1 MNKLYNNEMVV
12 VKGLSD
18 FFENIGFKLSRP
30 QAKIVPHII
39 TSIINA
45 ENVTTLDISKCYI
58 DDSFLSNQSSIE
70 KKLWRFFNNNKFNG
84 IEFFNSSVRYIINNN
99 IGCMRH
105 NKLVVVLD
113 HMYMK
118 NNFVTLMFTLKVGKQ
133 SIPIWFKCDKTKS
146 NRHYEIDELT
156 KKCLF
161 SEKVIFNAINE
172 VIKLLSPLNAKITF
186 LADIWFCNLKLMK
199 FIHDKGNYF
208 CIRAKVNSNIRVY
221 IYDKK
226 EKHKIYKKFTDFPV
240 RKHTSLYYENIEL
253 GDFHFKCNLSI
264 ARGKLSDDPWFIL
277 SNIEPNLALR
287 EYGHRFGA
295 IEMFFKSQKTNGFNL
310 EKTKTRNLHAY
321 ENLYSLV
328 CFAGLWLTIIGIDYT
343 KNYTHV
349 KKNLNIRFV
358 KYDKNKKPIRI
369 LSLFNLGLTIF
380 KMCYNSHINFKIKT
394 NMQLY
399 L

>member
-84 IEFFNSSVRYIINNN
+84 IEFFNSSIKYIINNN

-105 NKLVVVLD
+105 NKLVVVVD

-186 LADIWFCNLKLMK
+186 LADRWFCNLKLMK
-199 FIHDKGNYF
+199 FIHDKGHYF
-208 CIRAKVNSNIRVY
+208 CIRTKVNSNIRVY

-226 EKHKIYKKFTDFPV
+226 EKHKIYKKFTDFSV

>member
-1 MNKLYNNEMVV
+1 
-12 VKGLSD
+12 
-18 FFENIGFKLSRP
+18 
-30 QAKIVPHII
+30 
-39 TSIINA
+39 
-45 ENVTTLDISKCYI
+45 
-58 DDSFLSNQSSIE
+58 
-70 KKLWRFFNNNKFNG
+70 
-84 IEFFNSSVRYIINNN
+84 
-99 IGCMRH
+99 MRH

-186 LADIWFCNLKLMK
+186 LADRWFCNLKLMK
-199 FIHDKGNYF
+199 FIHDKGHYF
-208 CIRAKVNSNIRVY
+208 CIREKVNSNIRVY

>member
-1 MNKLYNNEMVV
+1 
-12 VKGLSD
+12 
-18 FFENIGFKLSRP
+18 
-30 QAKIVPHII
+30 
-39 TSIINA
+39 
-45 ENVTTLDISKCYI
+45 
-58 DDSFLSNQSSIE
+58 
-70 KKLWRFFNNNKFNG
+70 
-84 IEFFNSSVRYIINNN
+84 
-99 IGCMRH
+99 
-105 NKLVVVLD
+105 
-113 HMYMK
+113 
-118 NNFVTLMFTLKVGKQ
+118 
-133 SIPIWFKCDKTKS
+133 
-146 NRHYEIDELT
+146 
-156 KKCLF
+156 
-161 SEKVIFNAINE
+161 
-172 VIKLLSPLNAKITF
+172 
-186 LADIWFCNLKLMK
+186 MK
-199 FIHDKGNYF
+199 FIHNKGHYF